1 MKKLLSLLVLAATM
15 SMTILAK
22 DPETLNIRLGQSGL
36 ADKGKLGI
44 KFVSIVEDSRC
55 PVGAACVW
63 AGNAKVRLVIS
74 RGKSRKTIEVNTG
87 IDPKVVSS
95 FGYLFRI
102 AELTPRPGEN
112 HRMVAQPNM
121 VKLTIEKS

>member
-1 MKKLLSLLVLAATM
+1 MLLAVM
-15 SMTILAK
+15 SITISAK
-22 DPETLNIRLGQSGL
+22 EPEVLNIRMGQSGL
-36 ADKGKLGI
+36 ADNGKLGI

-55 PVGAACVW
+55 PVGTSCVW

-87 IDPKVVSS
+87 IDPKVVKA
-95 FGYLFRI
+95 FGYTVRI
-102 AELTPRPGEN
+102 EELTPRPGEN

-121 VKLTIEKS
+121 VKLMIEKS